1 VSSLRP
7 IDVLNKLPLGLGQ
20 ADLTAQLLN
29 LLAYLNT
36 DFQIGIIPVF
46 TETASGNVNKFIE
59 PVDADTEFL
68 VYAIS
73 VQDNSTIDNADNVV
87 ISYRD
92 ELIGN
97 VVRLIQGTP
106 SQFTASI
113 VEWPLDIITPTSM
126 RILDTPLVVKLRSNG
141 EPSKRIQINFV
152 TTSTIGTRNWAARY
166 LYRARPR
173 LLV

>member
-1 VSSLRP
+1 MSSLRP

-29 LLAYLNT
+29 LLAYMNT
-36 DFQIGIIPVF
+36 DFQIGVVTVF
-46 TETASGNVNKFIE
+46 TEAASLNVNRFIE
-59 PVDADTEFL
+59 PPDADTEFL

-73 VQDNSTIDNADNVV
+73 VQDNSTIDNADNIT

-92 ELIGN
+92 ELIAN
-97 VVRLIQGTP
+97 VVRLLQGTP

-126 RILDTPLVVKLRSNG
+126 RILDTPLVVKLKANG

-152 TTSTIGTRNWAARY
+152 TTATVGTRNWAARF